1 MNPPKKPKDSKN
13 CRVGLAFTPAQDK
26 KLRKL
31 AKALNTKHTTLA
43 ASWVL
48 ERLESEAL

>member
-1 MNPPKKPKDSKN
+1 MNKKANPKDVKSCKTLLN
-13 CRVGLAFTPAQDK
+13 LTPAQDK

-31 AKALNTKHTTLA
+31 AKALKTKHTTLA

-48 ERLESEAL
+48 ERLEGEAS